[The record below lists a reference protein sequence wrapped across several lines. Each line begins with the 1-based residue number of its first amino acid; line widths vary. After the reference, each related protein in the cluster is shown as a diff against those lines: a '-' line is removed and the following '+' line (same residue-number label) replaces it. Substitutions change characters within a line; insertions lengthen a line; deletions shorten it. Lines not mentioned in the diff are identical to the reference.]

1 MDLVAT
7 PTRAWRVPR
16 RQRKPDRIVWGM
28 LTRERFSQVQVLREV
43 QYRERRAGTD
53 VRLREDL
60 EEGVPP
66 MASLAAQEEEEEQRG
81 KGRKR
86 ERKGKNKA
94 SAQAEAVNDGGQAA
108 VVNGHGGAEGDVPKN
123 FAANAREAQGRGAKE
138 PAKNSRKE
146 RRDRQRQQ
154 KRREEE
160 GAKKE
165 NREAQEKVGGA
176 EVTQRKQEEQQPQQE
191 QQKQK
196 RQQRK
201 QQPEHVKTVFVGR
214 IPRTCRARDLVLLQ

>member
-94 SAQAEAVNDGGQAA
+94 PAQAEAVNDGGQAV

-123 FAANAREAQGRGAKE
+123 FAANAPEAQSRGAKE

-146 RRDRQRQQ
+146 RRDRQR
-154 KRREEE
+154 
-160 GAKKE
+160 KE
-165 NREAQEKVGGA
+165 NKEAQEKVGGA
-176 EVTQRKQEEQQPQQE
+176 EVTQRRQEEQQPQPE